1 MQILYYFN
9 DLQAFPRGSPL
20 VADVSRAILNVTEG
34 DKMKEIE
41 KAWLGTET
49 NCPDSNTQAFSN
61 SLSLASFWGLFLIAG
76 LASLLALIISVGKFL
91 YMEREE
97 ICRRLNAKVSLGRR
111 IRHTLK
117 IFDERRTFRGR
128 DLEDKSGINV
138 VHGTCTIESPPNS
151 NCPPTPSSH
160 STHVLGDQ
168 GTPSREYADLSPTG
182 QVSQPLAAIEQIV
195 HPTHEGTRI
204 PEIVHETS

>member
-1 MQILYYFN
+1 
-9 DLQAFPRGSPL
+9 
-20 VADVSRAILNVTEG
+20 
-34 DKMKEIE
+34 MKKIE

-49 NCPDSNTQAFSN
+49 NCPDSNTQASSN
-61 SLSLASFWGLFLIAG
+61 GLSLASFWGLFLIAG
-76 LASLLALIISVGKFL
+76 LASLVALIISVGMFL

-97 ICRRLNAKVSLGRR
+97 ICRRLDAKVSLGRR

-117 IFDERRTFRGR
+117 IFDEMRTFRGR
-128 DLEDKSGINV
+128 DLEDESGINV
-138 VHGTCTIESPPNS
+138 VHGTGTSES
-151 NCPPTPSSH
+151 PPTPSSH

-182 QVSQPLAAIEQIV
+182 QVSQPPAAIEQIV
-195 HPTHEGTRI
+195 HPTQEGTRI